1 MNFEL
6 EYKKYTAPG
15 VYEKL
20 QGIKTIPEFMLKITN
35 DYHDLVM
42 LKQDEVEVKYS
53 ELMYDVLDQANTLKV
68 NDVKRRTNVGL
79 YCNNDYNFI
88 KSSLGI
94 MAYGS
99 VATLL
104 PPQLD
109 DKSVYGCC
117 LKYQLTAL
125 VYEEQMEEK
134 VAFAKQMLPN
144 VKFIKI
150 ESHKLDNLSSDELFD
165 HNLLGSD
172 PACIVFTGGT
182 TGKSKGALLS
192 HLAIMTGTFNGTL
205 GTGDPFHQVYYS
217 IMPLTH
223 VFGFIRNMLTSL
235 LTGSMIS
242 FCTNKMAMFK
252 QIQALKP
259 TILVIVPALAEL
271 FMNLSKQYTI
281 NFLGGRL
288 QTIICGAATVPPY
301 IVKEFHSMGVNLC
314 PGYGLTELA
323 NLVSGNPIG
332 NEKPSSVGLLYP
344 NQEIKVVDDELWI
357 KGDNLMIE
365 YFNEP
370 EENKIAFEDGWFK
383 TGDLVRF
390 DEDGYMYIT
399 GRIKDII
406 VLSNGENV
414 SPAYIEAKICEIN
427 CIQDALVTQTTN
439 DIGHDILQVEVV
451 LRQSVIASLNI
462 ENMQEYI
469 EKEVEKV
476 NSTLDSYERI
486 TKVVIRDTDFERSP
500 SMKIIRP
507 KANK

>member
-1 MNFEL
+1 MNF
-6 EYKKYTAPG
+6 KTNFVKYTDPS
-15 VYEKL
+15 VYERL
-20 QGIKTIPEFMLKITN
+20 MGINTIPEFMLKITN
-35 DYHDLVM
+35 DYHDLIM
-42 LKQDEVEVKYS
+42 LKQDDVEVKYS
-53 ELMYDVLDQANTLKV
+53 EYMYDVLDQASCLQISNVQRK
-68 NDVKRRTNVGL
+68 TNVGL
-79 YCNNDYNFI
+79 YCNNDYNFM
-88 KSSLGI
+88 KASLGI
-94 MAYGS
+94 MAYGCT
-99 VATLL
+99 AALL

-117 LKYQLTAL
+117 LKYQLSA
-125 VYEEQMEEK
+125 VMYEEGLDEK

-144 VKFIKI
+144 VTFIKI
-150 ESHKLDNLSSDELFD
+150 SKTDKENLNSDDLFD
-165 HNLLGSD
+165 HTIKPSD

-192 HLAIMTGTFNGTL
+192 HLAVMTGAFNGTL
-205 GTGDPFHQVYYS
+205 GTGNPFNQVYYS

-235 LTGSMIS
+235 LTGSCIS
-242 FCTNKMAMFK
+242 FCSDKRLMFK
-252 QIQALKP
+252 QIQAIKP

-281 NFLGGRL
+281 NFMGGRL

-301 IVKEFHSMGVNLC
+301 IVKEFQGMGVNIC

-323 NLVSGNPIG
+323 NLVSGNPEG
-332 NEKPSSVGLLYP
+332 AKKPSSVGLLYP
-344 NQEIKVVDDELWI
+344 NQEIKIVNDELWI

-365 YFNEP
+365 YYNEP
-370 EENKIAFEDGWFK
+370 EENKLAFEDGWFK

-414 SPAYIEAKICEIN
+414 SPAYIEAKICEIEL
-427 CIQDALVTQTTN
+427 IQDALVTQTTN
-439 DIGHDILQVEVV
+439 EFGADVLQAEVL
-451 LRQSVIASLNI
+451 LRPTLVAQAGI
-462 ENMQEYI
+462 ENIQEYI
-469 EKEVEKV
+469 EKEIEKV
-476 NSTLDSYERI
+476 NQTLVDYERI
-486 TKVVIRDTDFERSP
+486 SKVVIRDTDFERSP

-507 KANK
+507 RQNK

>member
-1 MNFEL
+1 MNYQLKFKE
-6 EYKKYTAPG
+6 YTAPE

-20 QGIKTIPEFMLKITN
+20 EGIQTIPEFMLKITSS
-35 DYHDLVM
+35 YTDLVM
-42 LKQDEVEVKYS
+42 LKQDDVEIKYS
-53 ELMYDVLDQANTLKV
+53 QLMYDVLDQAQTLKENNV
-68 NDVKRRTNVGL
+68 NRKVNVGL

-88 KSSLGI
+88 KASLGI

-117 LKYQLTAL
+117 MKYQLTAL
-125 VYEEQMEEK
+125 MYEEPMEEK

-150 ESHKLDNLSSDELFD
+150 ESHNRNDLRTDELFD
-165 HNLLGSD
+165 HKLKGTD

-192 HLAIMTGTFNGTL
+192 HLAIMTGAFNGTL
-205 GTGDPFHQVYYS
+205 GTGNPFHQVYYS

-235 LTGSMIS
+235 LTGSVLS
-242 FCTNKMAMFK
+242 FCTNKMLMFK

-288 QTIICGAATVPPY
+288 KTIICGAATVPPY

-344 NQEIKVVDDELWI
+344 NQEIKVVNDELWI
-357 KGDNLMIE
+357 KGPNLMIE

-370 EENKIAFEDGWFK
+370 EENKIAFENGWFK

-406 VLSNGENV
+406 VLPNGENV
-414 SPAYIEAKICEIN
+414 SPAYIEAKICEIE
-427 CIQDALVTQTTN
+427 CIQDALVTETTN
-439 DIGHDILQVEVV
+439 NLGHNVLQAEVV
-451 LRQSVIASLNI
+451 LRQSVMSQLNVDNI
-462 ENMQEYI
+462 QEYI
-469 EKEVEKV
+469 EKEIEKV
-476 NSTLDSYERI
+476 NNSLANYERI
-486 TKVVIRDTDFERSP
+486 AKVVIRDTDFERSP

-507 KANK
+507 KKNL

>member
-1 MNFEL
+1 MDYQAKFKEF
-6 EYKKYTAPG
+6 TIPQ

-20 QGIKTIPEFMLKITN
+20 EGIQTIPEFMYKITQE
-35 DYHDLVM
+35 YHDLIM
-42 LKQDEVEVKYS
+42 LKQDDVEIKYS
-53 ELMYDVLDQANTLKV
+53 QLMYDVMSQSLNLKE
-68 NDVKRRTNVGL
+68 NNIERRTNVGL

-88 KSSLGI
+88 KASLGI

-109 DKSVYGCC
+109 DKTVYGCC
-117 LKYQLTAL
+117 LKYQLQAL
-125 VYEEQMEEK
+125 MYEEVMEEK
-134 VAFAKQMLPN
+134 IAFAKQMLPN

-150 ESHKLDNLSSDELFD
+150 TNEMHNNLQSDELFD
-165 HNLLGSD
+165 HTLKGSD
-172 PACIVFTGGT
+172 PSCIVFTGGT
-182 TGKSKGALLS
+182 TGKSKGAVLS
-192 HLAIMTGTFNGTL
+192 HLALMTGAFNGTL

-242 FCTNKMAMFK
+242 FCTDKRLMFK
-252 QIQALKP
+252 QIQAIKP

-288 QTIICGAATVPPY
+288 QTIICGAATVPP
-301 IVKEFHSMGVNLC
+301 ILVKEFHSMGVNFC

-323 NLVSGNPIG
+323 NLVSGNPEG
-332 NEKPSSVGLLYP
+332 MRKPSSVGLLYP
-344 NQEIKVVDDELWI
+344 KQEIKVVNDELWI

-370 EENKIAFEDGWFK
+370 EENKSSFEDGWFK
-383 TGDLVRF
+383 TGDLVKF
-390 DEDGYMYIT
+390 DEDGYMYII

-414 SPAYIEAKICEIN
+414 SPAYIEAKICEITY
-427 CIQDALVTQTTN
+427 IQDALVTQTTN
-439 DIGHDILQVEVV
+439 ELGSDILQLEVV
-451 LRQSVIASLNI
+451 LRQAVVNQANI
-462 ENMQEYI
+462 ENIQEFI

-476 NSTLDSYERI
+476 NNSLQPHERVS
-486 TKVVIRDTDFERSP
+486 KVIIRDTDFERSP

-507 KANK
+507 KQNK